1 MSGLFD
7 DSGDINFLA
16 IIDLNCDA
24 VSVAAWTQHRLL
36 GVLFHFLA
44 VKHLQIHIFEMPFVD
59 ESCLKF
65 RNGFGHLFFLKKA
78 NRRHKI
84 SHLKQ
89 TIEFRF
95 NIVMKK
101 IGERS
106 IRKCEV

>member
-1 MSGLFD
+1 MSGLFND
-7 DSGDINFLA
+7 GGDINFLA

-24 VSVAAWTQHRLL
+24 VSVAARTQHRLL

-44 VKHLQIHIFEMPFVD
+44 VKHLQIHIFEIPFVD
-59 ESCLKF
+59 ESCSNSVMVLVI
-65 RNGFGHLFFLKKA
+65 FFLKKA

-89 TIEFRF
+89 AIEFRF
-95 NIVMKK
+95 NIVMKE

>member
-1 MSGLFD
+1 M
-7 DSGDINFLA
+7 NFLA

-24 VSVAAWTQHRLL
+24 VSVAAWTQHPLL
-36 GVLFHFLA
+36 GVLFHVLA

-89 TIEFRF
+89 AIEFRF

>member
-1 MSGLFD
+1 MFD
-7 DSGDINFLA
+7 DGDGINFLA
-16 IIDLNCDA
+16 IIDLNRDA
-24 VSVAAWTQHRLL
+24 VSVAALTRHRLL

-44 VKHLQIHIFEMPFVD
+44 VKHLQIHVFEMPFVD
-59 ESCLKF
+59 KSCLKF
-65 RNGFGHLFFLKKA
+65 RNGFVRPFFLKKA

-89 TIEFRF
+89 AIEFRL

-101 IGERS
+101 IGERG